1 MASELLS
8 WARGLLFT
16 IPLLGAIAAW
26 AYFEVHFLSRRRAR
40 REVKTIAQAIRK
52 YVEEYGWIPVVDGKQ
67 NEQPAA
73 RIIAILRGANSYSR
87 CESAAQ
93 ENLPNP
99 NPKEINFIGQLSG
112 MKWAKVLSSRDPWG
126 REYHIALCR
135 DLSEKTEISF
145 RDSQIWTPADR
156 IQIFTRSERD
166 VSVTVHSPLAVWS
179 DGPNGKNQ
187 CGYGDNICS
196 WM

>member
-73 RIIAILRGANSYSR
+73 RIIAILRGANSYSP